1 VWHTSWMAIWKQL
14 YKGLTRPE
22 STLLRTEAIGLNT
35 FFSRIGISGV
45 SPSCSYGT
53 QNEIPKHV
61 IIFCPNRATNRAE
74 MMLGAGTT
82 NYHELPTTGKGLQA
96 VTKWFLRYGE
106 LAQFTWARAEALR
119 VSRGREMARAGNSL
133 VGVRAEPQSV
143 VVRRLS
149 LSLYRLKWS
158 KRPSRHKE
166 GQNR

>member
-1 VWHTSWMAIWKQL
+1 MAIWKQL

-133 VGVRAEPQSV
+133 VGVRPEPQSV